1 MVNRIIVGTM
11 TWGKWGKNLST
22 KEMSDKI
29 KFCFD
34 HALNTF
40 DHADIYGGYTTENE
54 FGKAFKLSGINRKD
68 LFFISK
74 CGIQYPCDSKNY
86 VIKHYNYSKQHII
99 NSVNS
104 SLSNLN
110 TDYLDLLLLHR
121 PSPLMDADIISDT
134 VDKLI
139 KQGKI
144 KDFGVSNFKPPHIEL
159 LSNNIKISWNQIEFS
174 ISNSSPML
182 DGTIDFHQTK
192 DIGTMAW
199 SPLGNFFK
207 IDSPENQRI
216 KKIFESLKGKYGTNS
231 ENLLLAWILKH
242 PSRIHPIIGTTINER
257 IENACDSLKINL
269 DIEDWFSIFEA
280 QKGERVP

>member
-1 MVNRIIVGTM
+1 MNRIIIGTM
-11 TWGKWGKNLST
+11 NWGKWGKNFPI

-34 HALNTF
+34 HSLNTF
-40 DHADIYGGYTTENE
+40 DHADIYGGYTTESE
-54 FGKAFKLSGINRKD
+54 FGRSFKLSGINRKD

-99 NSVNS
+99 NSVNN
-104 SLSNLN
+104 SLSNLK

-121 PSPLMDADIISDT
+121 PSPLMNTDVISDA
-134 VDKLI
+134 VDELI
-139 KQGKI
+139 KKGKI
-144 KDFGVSNFKPPHIEL
+144 KDFGVSNFKPSHIKL
-159 LSNNIKISWNQIEFS
+159 LSKNVKISWNQIEFS

-182 DGTIDFHQTK
+182 NGTIDFHQVN

-207 IDSPENQRI
+207 IDSPENQRLR
-216 KKIFESLKGKYGTNS
+216 KIFKDLNKKYNTNS

-257 IENACDSLKINL
+257 VENACNSLKINL

-280 QKGERVP
+280 QRGERVP